1 MSTISGKM
9 STFSG
14 KRLSTFSG
22 KCQPFQEI
30 KPTPTPIPE
39 QGSPTRSLSQRGRE
53 TQSLSGFK
61 GNSFNFFQGLYAH
74 GAWSNGQG
82 HFVIFD
88 FGLVILLT
96 IIINIYIYII
106 VATLTVKN

>member
-1 MSTISGKM
+1 MA
-9 STFSG
+9 
-14 KRLSTFSG
+14 
-22 KCQPFQEI
+22 
-30 KPTPTPIPE
+30 
-39 QGSPTRSLSQRGRE
+39 
-53 TQSLSGFK
+53 GFK
-61 GNSFNFFQGLYAH
+61 GNSFNLFQGLYAH
-74 GAWSNGQG
+74 MERSNGQG

>member
-1 MSTISGKM
+1 ME
-9 STFSG
+9 
-14 KRLSTFSG
+14 R
-22 KCQPFQEI
+22 
-30 KPTPTPIPE
+30 
-39 QGSPTRSLSQRGRE
+39 
-53 TQSLSGFK
+53 
-61 GNSFNFFQGLYAH
+61 
-74 GAWSNGQG
+74 SNGQG